1 MNALLLQGASVRPGA
16 TTDLLIVDG
25 RLATGPAP
33 AGTESVDLGG
43 RPVVAGLAD
52 HHVHLLAL
60 AASWSSVDLSPS
72 RLDDAGG
79 LGAALRAVRARQPD
93 GWIRGFGYDIAGSGE
108 LDRRDL
114 DGLGV
119 GPVRVQDRT
128 GILWV
133 LDSQGLDELLPA
145 DPQRWPDGVQRDGAG
160 TATGVLVR
168 LDRWLRE
175 RLDPS
180 VPDLGVVGAW
190 LASRGVTS
198 VTDAGADNGDAELAL
213 IAAAQLPQR
222 VVAMVR
228 DLHVAAPPGIEIG
241 PIKVLL
247 DDDRLPDID
256 DLAGR
261 IEAAHAHGRTVAVH
275 CVTEVQVA
283 LALAAGVD
291 HRDRIEHASVVS
303 DGGLAALVR
312 AGPTIVTQ
320 PGLVATR
327 GDRYLADHDP
337 SDLAALHRLRSLL
350 DAGLRVAASSDA
362 PYGPADP
369 WVGLAAAVDR
379 RTAAGTL
386 FGGDEAVDRL
396 TALRLFGGDPHDPGT
411 PRVLAAGEPADLV
424 VLDTEWGAAT
434 PQPSVLATLRSGRLI
449 AGRLP

>member
-1 MNALLLQGASVRPGA
+1 MRPGA

-25 RLATGPAP
+25 DLAAGPAP

-43 RPVVAGLAD
+43 RAVIAGLAD

-72 RLDDAGG
+72 CLDEAGG
-79 LGAALRAVRARQPD
+79 LGAALRAGRARQPD
-93 GWIRGFGYDIAGSGE
+93 GWIRGFGYDVTGSGA
-108 LDRRDL
+108 LDRREL
-114 DGLGV
+114 DGLGI

-133 LDSQGLDELLPA
+133 LDSRGLDELLPA
-145 DPQRWPDGVQRDGAG
+145 DPRLWPDGVQRDASGA
-160 TATGVLVR
+160 ATGVLVR

-175 RLDPS
+175 RVAAP
-180 VPDLGVVGAW
+180 VPDLGAVGGW

-198 VTDAGADNGDAELAL
+198 VTDAGADNGETELAL
-213 IAAAQLPQR
+213 LAAAGLPQR

-228 DLHVAAPPGIEIG
+228 DLHVAAPPGIEVG

-261 IEAAHAHGRTVAVH
+261 IEAAHAHGRAVAVH

-291 HRDRIEHASVVS
+291 RRDRIEHGSVVS
-303 DGGLAALVR
+303 DGGLAALAR

-337 SDLAALHRLRSLL
+337 SDLAALHRLRSFL

-369 WVGLAAAVDR
+369 WIGLAAAVDR
-379 RTAAGTL
+379 RTASGAL
-386 FGGDEAVDRL
+386 FGGDEAVDRR
-396 TALRLFGGDPHDPGT
+396 TALRLLAGDPHDPGT
-411 PRVLAAGEPADLV
+411 PRLLAAGEPADLV
-424 VLDTEWGAAT
+424 ILDTEWGATT

>member
-1 MNALLLQGASVRPGA
+1 MRPGA

-25 RLATGPAP
+25 DLAAGPAP

-43 RPVVAGLAD
+43 RPVIAGLAD

-72 RLDDAGG
+72 CLDEAGG
-79 LGAALRAVRARQPD
+79 LGAALRARRARQPD
-93 GWIRGFGYDIAGSGE
+93 GWIRGFGYDVTGSGA
-108 LDRRDL
+108 LDRREL
-114 DGLGV
+114 DGLGI

-133 LDSQGLDELLPA
+133 LDSRGLDELLPA
-145 DPQRWPDGVQRDGAG
+145 DPRLWPDGVQRDASGA
-160 TATGVLVR
+160 ATGVLVR

-175 RLDPS
+175 RVAAP
-180 VPDLGVVGAW
+180 VPDLGAVGGW

-198 VTDAGADNGDAELAL
+198 VTDAGADNGETELAL
-213 IAAAQLPQR
+213 LAAAGLPQR

-228 DLHVAAPPGIEIG
+228 DLHVNAPPGIEIG
-241 PIKVLL
+241 PMKVLL

-261 IEAAHAHGRTVAVH
+261 IEAAHAHGRAVAVH

-327 GDRYLADHDP
+327 GDRYLADHAP
-337 SDLAALHRLRSLL
+337 SDLAALHRLRSFL

-369 WVGLAAAVDR
+369 WIGLAAAVDR
-379 RTAAGTL
+379 RTASGAL
-386 FGGDEAVDRL
+386 FGGDEAVDRR
-396 TALRLFGGDPHDPGT
+396 TALRLLAGDPHDPGT
-411 PRVLAAGEPADLV
+411 PRLLAAGEPADLV
-424 VLDTEWGAAT
+424 ILDTELGATT
-434 PQPSVLATLRSGRLI
+434 PQPSVLATLRSGHLI